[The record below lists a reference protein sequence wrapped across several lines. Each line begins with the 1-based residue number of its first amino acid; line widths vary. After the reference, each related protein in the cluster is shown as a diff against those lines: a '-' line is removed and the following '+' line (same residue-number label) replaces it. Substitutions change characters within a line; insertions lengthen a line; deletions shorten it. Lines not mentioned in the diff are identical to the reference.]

1 MELNNLYLT
10 IMFDGKQS
18 QKIVNYLD
26 VSQVPIWS
34 QWQWSIFWFYVGEI
48 EIVTENEMLIF

>member
-10 IMFDGKQS
+10 IIFDGKQS

-26 VSQVPIWS
+26 VSQALIWS
-34 QWQWSIFWFYVGEI
+34 QWQQSTFWFCADEMI
-48 EIVTENEMLIF
+48 EILTEKKS

>member
-1 MELNNLYLT
+1 MELNNLYLP

-26 VSQVPIWS
+26 VSQALIWS
-34 QWQWSIFWFYVGEI
+34 QW
-48 EIVTENEMLIF
+48 

>member
-18 QKIVNYLD
+18 QEINYLD
-26 VSQVPIWS
+26 VSQAPIWS
-34 QWQWSIFWFYVGEI
+34 QWQWSIFWFCVGEI